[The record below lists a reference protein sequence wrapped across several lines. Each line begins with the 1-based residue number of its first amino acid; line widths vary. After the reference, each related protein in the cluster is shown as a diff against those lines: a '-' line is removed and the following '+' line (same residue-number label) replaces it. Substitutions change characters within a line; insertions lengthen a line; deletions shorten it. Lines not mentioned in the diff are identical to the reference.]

1 LAKIDGISWA
11 VIFAKG
17 IFVDLMKIGV
27 VLKWKKLNN
36 MTKIHSVLGL
46 VGHYKRGLYKVFFYY
61 SHSINLTD

>member
-17 IFVDLMKIGV
+17 IFVDPMKIGV
-27 VLKWKKLNN
+27 VLKWKKPNN

-46 VGHYKRGLYKVFFYY
+46 VGYYKRGLYKVFFYY